1 MFVMSF
7 FLAQVQQPSLAPGWV
22 VLPLALVALL
32 VVGAHWILLGRA
44 SGVPVVRRSLRSAN
58 GLVMMLAIPVLA
70 YGFGI
75 VSPSNGRAFALTWIL
90 ATGLL
95 ALVLILAS
103 ADLLYTAHLARKE
116 YAELRRDL
124 NEKQRASSSD
134 ANATDYAK
142 P

>member
-1 MFVMSF
+1 MNVL
-7 FLAQVQQPSLAPGWV
+7 LAQVQQPPLAPGWV

-32 VVGAHWILLGRA
+32 VVGTHWILLGRA
-44 SGVPVVRRSLRSAN
+44 AGVPPIRRSLRSAN

-95 ALVLILAS
+95 AMVLILAV

-116 YAELRRDL
+116 YAELRKSL
-124 NEKQRASSSD
+124 D
-134 ANATDYAK
+134 ANRKARSDTTAS
-142 P
+142 